1 MTKKEKQNL
10 NTIQKVKMADIKE
23 LAKSK
28 EYRQGYKYG
37 FNTARRRIRKVL
49 GILMTYKNP

>member
-10 NTIQKVKMADIKE
+10 NTIHKIKMEYIRR

-28 EYRQGYKYG
+28 EYRLGYKCG

-49 GILMTYKNP
+49 GILITHKNP

>member
-1 MTKKEKQNL
+1 MTKEEKKKL
-10 NTIQKVKMADIKE
+10 NTIHRVRMADI

-28 EYRQGYKYG
+28 EYRQGYKQG

-49 GILMTYKNP
+49 GILITYKNP

>member
-10 NTIQKVKMADIKE
+10 NTIHKVKMADIKE

-28 EYRQGYKYG
+28 EYRLGYKQG
-37 FNTARRRIRKVL
+37 FNTARRKIRKVL
-49 GILMTYKNP
+49 GVLITYKKP

>member
-10 NTIQKVKMADIKE
+10 NTIHKVRMADIKE
-23 LAKSK
+23 LAKGK
-28 EYRQGYKYG
+28 EYRQGYKQG

-49 GILMTYKNP
+49 GVLITHKNP